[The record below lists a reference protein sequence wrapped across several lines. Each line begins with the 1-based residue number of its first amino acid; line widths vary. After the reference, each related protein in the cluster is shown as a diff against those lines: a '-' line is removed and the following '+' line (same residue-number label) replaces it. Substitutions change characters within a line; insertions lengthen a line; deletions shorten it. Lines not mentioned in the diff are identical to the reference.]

1 MMLSR
6 WNFLL
11 CLSLVAFST
20 VQVYAVEIDTNIVG
34 NYNMNSH
41 TTITSNGTL
50 SGGVVNVSG
59 GWTIIN
65 YGSITSD
72 INICDYCN
80 VRIENAGIYN
90 ADTTLG
96 TGATI
101 TQVINNSNDI
111 TELSGIGVG
120 HYTVEIS
127 GAENPLNWDNILAN
141 TGNAAGYNLLSAKLR
156 IGNIVAI
163 DKPVVLNGITFLYVD
178 GDIDTDVVLFSNVS
192 GDGTIRVSN
201 DNVDALHIVQ
211 VSKENER
218 VYLRLVRSGDYGRIL
233 DNDAGHFLNNLR
245 EKLPG
250 DKLLRHM
257 DRANSEQKLKRIMSR
272 SVRIHPIKMMK
283 SIKTLYS
290 HKTAET
296 MRIDHNS
303 GLGIMPISIF
313 SNNMNIFGIEPNV
326 NIKLNDDLRMKIYGH
341 FSYLNY
347 ADDINEYSGLSFG
360 GGADTVYDLPL
371 DNFVRA
377 YGGINYT
384 AFNVRLVF
392 NGSGKTENPWGLSGF
407 VNTEIGHMFVF
418 DNDYF
423 ISPYVL
429 LGGNYMSMLNKKEFG
444 IYSGVGG
451 DAGYKY
457 NCDGLEYTYAV
468 RGVVRSNENVGLDI
482 NVSVWSVI
490 DVAGADFKFGVLHDG
505 ELGLSYHISLN
516 ARFDF

>member
-1 MMLSR
+1 MLSR
-6 WNFLL
+6 WNSLL
-11 CLSLVAFST
+11 CLLFVVFST
-20 VQVYAVEIDTNIVG
+20 VQTYAVEIDTNIVG
-34 NYNMNSH
+34 DYNMNSH
-41 TTITSNGTL
+41 TTITPNGSF

-72 INICDYCN
+72 MNICDYCN

-111 TELSGIGVG
+111 TELSGIDVG
-120 HYTVEIS
+120 YYNVEIS

-141 TGNAAGYNLLSAKLR
+141 TGNAAGYNLLSAKLQ
-156 IGNIVAI
+156 IGNIVTI

-178 GDIDTDVVLFSNVS
+178 GDINSDVVLFSNVS

-201 DNVDALHIVQ
+201 DNVDALHVVQ

-233 DNDAGHFLNNLR
+233 NNDVGRFLNSLR
-245 EKLPG
+245 EKSPS

-257 DRANSEQKLKRIMSR
+257 DRANSEQELKRIISR
-272 SVRIHPIKMMK
+272 SIRIHPIKMMK

-290 HKTAET
+290 HKIVET
-296 MRIDHNS
+296 MRIDHDFDF
-303 GLGIMPISIF
+303 GIMPISIF
-313 SNNMNIFGIEPNV
+313 STNMRLFGFEPNMNI
-326 NIKLNDDLRMKIYGH
+326 KLDDDLRMNIYGH

-360 GGADTVYDLPL
+360 GGVDTVYDLPL

-384 AFNVRLVF
+384 AFDVGPVF
-392 NGSGKTENPWGLSGF
+392 DGSGKIDNPGGWSGF
-407 VNTEIGHMFVF
+407 VNAEIGHRFVF

-444 IYSGVGG
+444 IYSGIGG

-457 NCDGLEYTYAV
+457 NCDGLEYTYAM

-490 DVAGADFKFGVLHDG
+490 DAAGADFKFGVLHDG
-505 ELGLSYHISLN
+505 EFGLSYHISLN